1 MPLEELLKLYNYG
14 GAAVGAPA
22 PTDGEALSESAPKK
36 SGSGQERLRDV
47 RPDKTRQDKNGVSG
61 SKAKTAEVTLFFC
74 VFISGKWQSIWR

>member
-22 PTDGEALSESAPKK
+22 PIDGEALSESAPKK
-36 SGSGQERLRDV
+36 SGAGSGQERLRDV

-61 SKAKTAEVTLFFC
+61 SKAKTAEVTKF
-74 VFISGKWQSIWR
+74 